1 MRKIRFC
8 PLVIASVLLGSPALA
23 EAVPPPVQRGGPI
36 LQIPGLP
43 AVPLPPGTRVFG
55 PQGPQSSQVPARP
68 AAGEPKSS
76 SRAPKAEP
84 PKVEAEAAMPVG
96 RQRILDELFQRLG
109 RTRDSDEAQGISG
122 AIERVWMRSGSDTAD
137 LLMER
142 VSTVMAAKEW
152 PLAEELLDRVVEIEP
167 QWAEAWNKRA
177 TVRFFHDDLSGSM
190 EDLSHVLK
198 LEPRH
203 FMALVGMGVILEKSD
218 REKDALRVFRRVLE
232 INPQLED
239 IRKKVDKLTVEVEGR
254 DI

>member
-1 MRKIRFC
+1 MRKVRLSPF
-8 PLVIASVLLGSPALA
+8 VIASILLASPALA
-23 EAVPPPVQRGGPI
+23 EAVPPPAQRSGPT

-55 PQGPQSSQVPARP
+55 PQGPQTSQSPARP

-76 SRAPKAEP
+76 ARAAKPEP
-84 PKVEAEAAMPVG
+84 PKAQAEATMPAG

-109 RTRDSDEAQGISG
+109 RTKDSDEAQGLTG

-239 IRKKVDKLTVEVEGR
+239 IRKKVDKLTVEVDGR